1 MSDPKPGHIIS
12 PARRRLLRALSVSGS
27 AGVLAKVL
35 PEHWLQ
41 PVINAV
47 VLPAHAQCTTLEF
60 LNCHVRVRDANESAF
75 DVSVNGPDSRLISI
89 GFSTGVVNA
98 VDLIELRATVCEEV
112 SGIPVT
118 LTINGV
124 GTQQP
129 GDLTCTL
136 SSYTAPI
143 VQNTNNDG
151 VANFAD
157 LTGGTLDE
165 GCTWQLVFSA
175 PGYGECEIELMF
187 SP

>member
-1 MSDPKPGHIIS
+1 MSGRKNGHVVS
-12 PARRRLLRALSVSGS
+12 PARRRLLRALTISGG
-27 AGVLAKVL
+27 AGVLAKAL
-35 PEHWLQ
+35 PERWLQ
-41 PVINAV
+41 PMVNAV

-60 LNCHVRVRDANESAF
+60 LNCHVRVRDANEEAF
-75 DVSVNGPDSRLISI
+75 DVSIDGPDSRLISI

-98 VDLIELRATVCEEV
+98 VNLIELRATICDEV
-112 SGIPVT
+112 SGVPVT

-129 GDLTCTL
+129 GDLTCNL
-136 SSYTAPI
+136 SSYGGPI
-143 VQNTNNDG
+143 VQNTDNNG

-157 LTGGTLDE
+157 LTGGTLDD
-165 GCTWQLVFSA
+165 GCTWQLVYSA